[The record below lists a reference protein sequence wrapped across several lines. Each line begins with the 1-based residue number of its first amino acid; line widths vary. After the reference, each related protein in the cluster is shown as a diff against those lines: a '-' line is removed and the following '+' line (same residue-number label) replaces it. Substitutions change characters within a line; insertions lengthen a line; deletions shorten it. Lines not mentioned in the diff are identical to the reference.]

1 MTEIAER
8 ALGAFSMSAGTS
20 GAIAALIETEGNPRR
35 RMGAE
40 QHDALYV
47 NINTL
52 ARNAH
57 ASLNTANQ
65 NTVVPAIV
73 AGYVLDDIQHLCGVA
88 NQVDLPLCIY
98 QTGESDFRKK
108 YPIGNPRLPSTDK
121 QLFAKDF
128 NDSLISKV
136 MSELVKADADLRPKL
151 KVQVVSKLMIEPSSQ
166 HKSPIYLTSNYL
178 DLLEVD
184 APNLLQSYTGTII
197 PKHDYWKLYSKSA
210 RLKERDFSRIPF
222 NRLFI
227 QIFGDSKTFYPRGY
241 KELERI
247 LELAE
252 KREWNQTTTRDRI
265 RMTMKQDDLW
275 KEEYDEVK
283 F

>member
-1 MTEIAER
+1 MELSER
-8 ALGAFSMSAGTS
+8 ALGAFSLSAGTS
-20 GAIAALIETEGNPRR
+20 GAIAALVEAEGNPRR
-35 RMGAE
+35 RQE
-40 QHDALYV
+40 TSQYDALYI

-57 ASLNTANQ
+57 ASLNSATQ
-65 NTVVPAIV
+65 VTISPEVVG
-73 AGYVLDDIQHLCGVA
+73 GYVLDDIQHLCGVL
-88 NQVDLPLCIY
+88 NQVELPLVIY
-98 QTGESDFRKK
+98 HTGESDFRKK

-136 MSELVKADADLRPKL
+136 MSELVKVDPDLRPKL
-151 KVQVVSKLMIEPSSQ
+151 KVQVVNKLMIDSPSK
-166 HKSPIYLTSNYL
+166 HKNPIYLTSNYL

-184 APNLLQSYTGTII
+184 AHNLLQSYTGNII
-197 PKHDYWKLYSKSA
+197 PKHDFWKLYNKSA
-210 RLKERDFSRIPF
+210 KLKDRDFSRIPF

-227 QIFGDSKTFYPRGY
+227 QIFGDSKTFYARGY

-247 LELAE
+247 LDLSE
-252 KREWNQTTTRDRI
+252 KRDWNQTTTRDRI
-265 RMTMKQDDLW
+265 RMTMKQDGLW